1 MIISGIFNFKSFL
14 EIKMHELGIARDI
27 LEVVNQYITEE
38 QMPTVRSV
46 RIRLGTLS
54 GIVPESLSFCFE
66 AIVAD
71 TPMAKASLEIIR
83 VPTKADCTGCGNSFE
98 IEDPAF
104 LCSQCGGIDIK
115 VVSGTELQ
123 VVDIEIA
130 DGDEA

>member
-1 MIISGIFNFKSFL
+1 
-14 EIKMHELGIARDI
+14 MHELGIARDI
-27 LEVVNQYITEE
+27 LEVVNQHITDE

-71 TPMAKASLEIIR
+71 TPMAQASLEIIR
-83 VPTKADCTGCGNSFE
+83 VPTKADCTECGNSFE
-98 IEDPAF
+98 IEEPAF
-104 LCSQCGGIDIK
+104 ICADCGSTGIK

-123 VVDIEIA
+123 VVDIELA